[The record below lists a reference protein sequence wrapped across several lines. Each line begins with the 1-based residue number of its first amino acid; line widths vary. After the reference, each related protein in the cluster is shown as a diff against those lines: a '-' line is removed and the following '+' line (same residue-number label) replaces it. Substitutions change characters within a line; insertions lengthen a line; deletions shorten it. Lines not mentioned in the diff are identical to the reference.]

1 MGTVLSG
8 KLMAE
13 EQIVAELV
21 LHGVHYLSQSI
32 PIHVDDSRPVAQLLA
47 DLIRQPS
54 SRVRTAM
61 IALLLEHPEYAP
73 YVPEAVLRLRGSD
86 RILIKLFY
94 TAAVILQKEYSSML
108 EKYQG
113 RELRWLPDNFS
124 QELGLPSELPPEESL
139 KILSTRHSELMGSKA
154 NWLGTYKNVAQHL
167 FHQKELEHLWNP

>member
-1 MGTVLSG
+1 MGTVRSE

-13 EQIVAELV
+13 EQIVAELA
-21 LHGVHYLSQSI
+21 LLGVRYLSQNTT
-32 PIHVDDSRPVAQLLA
+32 IHVDSSRPADQLLA

-73 YVPEAVLRLRGSD
+73 SVPKALMRLRGTE
-86 RILIKLFY
+86 RMLFKLFY

-108 EKYQG
+108 EEFHG
-113 RELRWLPDNFS
+113 RELCWLPDRYS
-124 QELGLPSELPPEESL
+124 QELGLPPELPPEERL
-139 KILSTRHSELMGSKA
+139 KFLGDRHSQLTGSKA

-167 FHQKELEHLWNP
+167 FHQKELEYHWNP